1 LIVKIQQPGVGITLV
16 DLLRPIRY
24 TLLAFIGLVLLVPSA
39 SAAEERPVELV
50 RAEVAALLA
59 VLDDTTLDAA
69 QRRRILSDRI
79 AKRFDLI
86 DMSRSILAVNWGKA
100 TEAQR
105 EQFVSLFRQV
115 LEKKYVDAIAKR
127 TTETVQV
134 GGERVRGKLA
144 TVIVTIE
151 RGQAADIP
159 LLFKLRQQDGGW
171 IAYDAN
177 VEGLSLV
184 QHYRERFGA
193 IAKNKGIEGVL
204 EHLRNGAVS

>member
-1 LIVKIQQPGVGITLV
+1 MKSNILRSALVGLMLFAPAVAT
-16 DLLRPIRY
+16 
-24 TLLAFIGLVLLVPSA
+24 
-39 SAAEERPVELV
+39 AAETRPVELV

-59 VLDDTTLDAA
+59 VLDDKTLDAE
-69 QRRRILSDRI
+69 QRRQALSDRI
-79 AKRFDLI
+79 AKRFDLL
-86 DMSRSILAVNWGKA
+86 DMAQRILAVNWAKA
-100 TEAQR
+100 TPDQR
-105 EQFVSLFRQV
+105 ATFVTLFRGV

-127 TTETVQV
+127 TTETVRV
-134 GGERVRGKLA
+134 GGERVRGDFA

-151 RGQAADIP
+151 RGQGADIP
-159 LLFKLRQQDGGW
+159 LLFKLKRTDDGW

-204 EHLRNGAVS
+204 EHLRSAARS

>member
-1 LIVKIQQPGVGITLV
+1 MKSNILRSALVGLMLFAPAAT
-16 DLLRPIRY
+16 
-24 TLLAFIGLVLLVPSA
+24 T
-39 SAAEERPVELV
+39 AAETRPVELV

-59 VLDDTTLDAA
+59 VLDDKTLDAE
-69 QRRRILSDRI
+69 QRRQALSDRI
-79 AKRFDLI
+79 AKRFDLL
-86 DMSRSILAVNWGKA
+86 DMAQRILAVNWAKA
-100 TEAQR
+100 TPDQR
-105 EQFVSLFRQV
+105 ATFVTLFRGV

-127 TTETVQV
+127 TTETVRV
-134 GGERVRGKLA
+134 GGERVRGDFA

-151 RGQAADIP
+151 RGQGADIP
-159 LLFKLRQQDGGW
+159 LLFKLKRTDDGW

-204 EHLRNGAVS
+204 EHLRSAARS

>member
-1 LIVKIQQPGVGITLV
+1 MLFAPAAT
-16 DLLRPIRY
+16 
-24 TLLAFIGLVLLVPSA
+24 T
-39 SAAEERPVELV
+39 AAETRPVELV

-59 VLDDTTLDAA
+59 VLDDKTLDAE
-69 QRRRILSDRI
+69 QRRQALSDRI
-79 AKRFDLI
+79 AKRFDLL
-86 DMSRSILAVNWGKA
+86 DMAQRILAVNWAKA
-100 TEAQR
+100 TPDQR
-105 EQFVSLFRQV
+105 ATFVTLFRGV

-127 TTETVQV
+127 TTETVRV
-134 GGERVRGKLA
+134 GGERVRGDFA

-151 RGQAADIP
+151 RGQGADIP
-159 LLFKLRQQDGGW
+159 LLFKLKRTDDGW

-204 EHLRNGAVS
+204 EHLRSAARS

>member
-1 LIVKIQQPGVGITLV
+1 LKSNILHLALVGLMLFAPAAAT
-16 DLLRPIRY
+16 
-24 TLLAFIGLVLLVPSA
+24 
-39 SAAEERPVELV
+39 AAETRPVELV

-59 VLDDTTLDAA
+59 VLDDKTLDAV
-69 QRRRILSDRI
+69 QRRQALSDRI
-79 AKRFDLI
+79 AKRFDLL
-86 DMSRSILAVNWGKA
+86 DMAQRILAVNWAKA
-100 TEAQR
+100 TPDQR
-105 EQFVSLFRQV
+105 AAFVTLFRGV

-127 TTETVQV
+127 TTETVRV
-134 GGERVRGKLA
+134 GGERVRGDFA

-151 RGQAADIP
+151 RGQGADIP
-159 LLFKLRQQDGGW
+159 LLFKLKRTDDGW

-204 EHLRNGAVS
+204 EHLRSGADS